1 MALSTRVLSN
11 MRVVLKVNCKPQ
23 QICINVVAIRC
34 RMCLSMAVGANGNTI
49 PDAVALLSPK
59 DVMNIKKAR
68 IAPSSSTS
76 LALTLSTGPVQHN
89 TPDALYAEFAE
100 PVWLRPAL
108 HVYPRCTNGFI

>member
-1 MALSTRVLSN
+1 
-11 MRVVLKVNCKPQ
+11 
-23 QICINVVAIRC
+23 
-34 RMCLSMAVGANGNTI
+34 MCLSMAVGANGNTI

-89 TPDALYAEFAE
+89 TPDALITP
-100 PVWLRPAL
+100 PVTFYETYVRLAPHRIPYFERNL
-108 HVYPRCTNGFI
+108 